1 MGGAN
6 PSSPPMSDGIN
17 HLPRIKTPFLML
29 NGEDD
34 YLVPKSSA
42 LALYSSAGTL
52 EEDKKII
59 FYNSGHWPLPRN
71 QMIKESL
78 TTLEKYTLK

>member
-1 MGGAN
+1 
-6 PSSPPMSDGIN
+6 
-17 HLPRIKTPFLML
+17 ML

-34 YLVPKSSA
+34 YLVPKSMA
-42 LALYSSAGTL
+42 MALYNFSGTA
-52 EEDKKII
+52 EKDKKIV

-78 TTLEKYTLK
+78 AFIEDHTE